1 MKAIKGTG
9 ASRSV
14 TRDPVSIV
22 AETLRSKIANGDIG
36 PGERIYE
43 AQLARELG
51 IGRSHVR
58 EAARRLERERL
69 LVTKPNFGFL
79 VREMT
84 IGDFISLIDV
94 RIAVER
100 HAIRSVVRRKDVHT
114 VIDELLGIVEEIQRA
129 VDNDSIEAEAVADM
143 KFHRAIVAAAG
154 NDLLLDIYDELAVEM
169 RISMR
174 IISTA
179 GQNWK
184 KLPEQHRAIAHALK
198 SPRGVEQ
205 MIEEH
210 IASNWDSAIEDM
222 KRRNRIPLS
231 LVARAPDGG

>member
-1 MKAIKGTG
+1 MKASKGTQ

-100 HAIRSVVRRKDVHT
+100 HAIRSVVRRKDVQT
-114 VIDELLGIVEEIQRA
+114 VIDELLEIVEEIERA
-129 VDNDSIEAEAVADM
+129 VENNSIEAEAMADM
-143 KFHRAIVAAAG
+143 NFHRAIVAAAG
-154 NDLLLDIYDELAVEM
+154 NELLLDIYDELAVEM

-184 KLPEQHRAIAHALK
+184 KLPEQHKAIAHALK
-198 SPRGVEQ
+198 TPCGVEE
-205 MIEEH
+205 MIEAH

-222 KRRNRIPLS
+222 KKRNRIPLS
-231 LVARAPDGG
+231 LVARALEPG